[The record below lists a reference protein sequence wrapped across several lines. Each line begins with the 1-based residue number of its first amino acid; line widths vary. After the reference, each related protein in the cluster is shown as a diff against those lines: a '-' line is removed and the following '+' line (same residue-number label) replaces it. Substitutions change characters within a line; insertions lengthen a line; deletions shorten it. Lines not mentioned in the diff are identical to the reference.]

1 MVSRKNHKVIDG
13 KLLQTDKK
21 FAALKG
27 TQQEKICNWLLE
39 EYLKIATTEN
49 RLLTK
54 VEKEATLD
62 LAYEKIEAAGIW
74 IPYQE
79 VERYLSGKLQGWN
92 KKYLNS

>member
-1 MVSRKNHKVIDG
+1 MSRKNHKVIDG

-21 FAALKG
+21 FATLKG